1 MDIDPNDLRQSA
13 EEASESKSFLNATV
27 AVTIAVIATFMGLC
41 KVKDDNICQAMQ
53 QAQAKSIDQWSYYQ
67 ASNTQAKDAYGFAD
81 QMKLTGLLASGE
93 AKKFAQEREKFYR
106 AEGKRHLEKK
116 DSIKK
121 EAEGAQADYDRLN
134 YKDDQFDL
142 SDALLA
148 ISISLLAVTSLTQK
162 KFLFWIAMVPTV
174 CGVVMGLAGL
184 CGWSIHSD
192 FLAKLL
198 GT

>member
-1 MDIDPNDLRQSA
+1 M
-13 EEASESKSFLNATV
+13 LNATV
-27 AVTIAVIATFMGLC
+27 AVTIAIIATFMGLC

-53 QAQAKSIDQWSYYQ
+53 QAQAKAIDQWSYYQ
-67 ASNTQAKDAYGFAD
+67 ASNTQAKDLQGFAD
-81 QMKLTGLLASGE
+81 QMKLAGLQAIGE
-93 AKKFAQEREKFYR
+93 AKKFADARALFYEK
-106 AEGKRHLEKK
+106 ESKRHLEKK

-121 EAEGAQADYDRLN
+121 EAEGAQKDYDNLN

-162 KFLFWIAMVPTV
+162 RWLFWVALVPTV
-174 CGVVMGLAGL
+174 AGVVMGLAGL
-184 CGWSIHSD
+184 CGWLIHSD
-192 FLAKLL
+192 KLAKLL